1 MNAVKSTVLGGR
13 LRQLQKVLLAVAL
26 ALALGLLALD
36 RYAAAVHR
44 PQPGATAVTL
54 YTTEWC
60 PYCARLRADLRASGV
75 AYTEYDVERSLQGQ
89 LGMWALR
96 GWGVPVTV
104 VGEKVIYGY
113 RVDQLALALKD
124 LGHTYLPAPAPTG
137 SNK

>member
-1 MNAVKSTVLGGR
+1 MNAVKSTALGAR

-26 ALALGLLALD
+26 VLALGLLALD

-44 PQPGATAVTL
+44 PQPGATTVTL
-54 YTTEWC
+54 YATEWC

-75 AYTEYDVERSLQGQ
+75 AFTEYDVERSLQGQ

-96 GWGVPVTV
+96 GRAVPVTV

-113 RVDQLALALKD
+113 RVDQLALALKG
-124 LGHTYLPAPAPTG
+124 LGHTYLPAPADTG
-137 SNK
+137 RDK

>member
-1 MNAVKSTVLGGR
+1 MKAAKPGAR

-36 RYAAAVHR
+36 RYAVAVHR

-60 PYCARLRADLRASGV
+60 PYCAQLRADLRASGV
-75 AYTEYDVERSLQGQ
+75 TYTEHDVERSLHGQ

-96 GWGVPVTV
+96 GRAVPVTV
-104 VGEKVIYGY
+104 VGENVIYGY
-113 RVDQLALALKD
+113 RADLLALALKN
-124 LGHTYLPAPAPTG
+124 LGHTYRPASIATG
-137 SNK
+137 SSK

>member
-1 MNAVKSTVLGGR
+1 MNAVNSTVLGGR

-26 ALALGLLALD
+26 VLALGLLALD

-60 PYCARLRADLRASGV
+60 PYCARLRADLLASGV
-75 AYTEYDVERSLQGQ
+75 AFTEYDVEHSLQGQ

-96 GWGVPVTV
+96 GRGVPVTV

-113 RVDQLALALKD
+113 RVDQLALALKG
-124 LGHTYLPAPAPTG
+124 LGHTYLPAPAITG
-137 SNK
+137 NSR